1 VILVRKLLGH
11 GTNGKTEIMSQVL
24 VQLVI

>member
-1 VILVRKLLGH
+1 
-11 GTNGKTEIMSQVL
+11 MSQVL